1 MSCGRY
7 SHFVFHRDFARKQL
21 IDFMEGYTVLQAV
34 EQMAHLWRHCKVT
47 IWIDN
52 QAFQQSGVAG
62 RSRVERLNWLLR
74 KLLIAQ
80 VEYEFVLFY
89 KWISTQDNHL
99 ADHLSRG
106 RIDDFLRE
114 VWSSGRLAPGAYPRV
129 VGQPGA
135 IHRLPLMGR
144 DQ

>member
-1 MSCGRY
+1 M
-7 SHFVFHRDFARKQL
+7 FHRAFAREQL

-89 KWISTQDNHL
+89 KWISTDDNYL

-106 RIDDFLRE
+106 RIDDFLQDVE
-114 VWSSGRLAPGAYPRV
+114 LSGQLVPGACLQI

-135 IHRLPLMGR
+135 IHRLPRMGR